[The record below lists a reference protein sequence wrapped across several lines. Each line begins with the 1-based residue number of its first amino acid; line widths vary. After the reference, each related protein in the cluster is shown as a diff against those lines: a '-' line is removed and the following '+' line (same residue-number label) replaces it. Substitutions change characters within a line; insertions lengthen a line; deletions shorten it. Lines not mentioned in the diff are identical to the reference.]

1 MWWTQLKKS
10 LKQYQGPDLLFNMKS
25 LKDLKKIKIAP
36 KKKVEPQP
44 VLEKEQE
51 QNPPQSEENLFLRAM
66 QGVSP
71 ISGKGREISLQK
83 KQKPVM
89 PSNDDD
95 DAIETLSR
103 LVNGQLKFDIEYS
116 DEYIQGYVQG
126 INSKTF
132 RKFKAGKISI
142 QAHLDLHGLN
152 TLQAR
157 IRLLNFMREQYI
169 NSRKCVLLIPGRGK
183 NSPLGTPVLRNEVQ
197 AWLTQEPLKRI
208 VLAFCSAQPNHGGT
222 GALYV
227 LLRNFKKTGGKIF
240 WEKYMLD
247 LDD

>member
-1 MWWTQLKKS
+1 
-10 LKQYQGPDLLFNMKS
+10 MKS

-36 KKKVEPQP
+36 QKKAEPQP
-44 VLEKEQE
+44 VLKKEQE
-51 QNPPQSEENLFLRAM
+51 HSPPENDEDLFLQAM
-66 QGVSP
+66 QGVNP
-71 ISGKGREISLQK
+71 MSGKGREISVQK
-83 KQKPVM
+83 SQKPVM
-89 PSNDDD
+89 PSNDDHE
-95 DAIETLSR
+95 AIETLNR

-142 QAHLDLHGLN
+142 QAHLDMHGLN

-157 IRLLNFMREQYI
+157 LRLLNFMREQYI
-169 NSRKCVLLIPGRGK
+169 NNKKCVLLIPGRGK

-197 AWLTQEPLKRI
+197 TWLTQEPLKRI

-227 LLRNFKKTGGKIF
+227 LLRNFKKTGGKVF
-240 WEKYMLD
+240 WEKYLLD